1 MVGNHREMVPIS
13 LLQAIL
19 FGIVILL
26 DWPLDKFRELNKL
39 YNLNGMYYCI
49 SESYFYVDVKV
60 HD

>member
-1 MVGNHREMVPIS
+1 MVGNHRGVVPIS

-39 YNLNGMYYCI
+39 YDLNRMYYCI

>member
-1 MVGNHREMVPIS
+1 MVGNHRGVVPIS

-39 YNLNGMYYCI
+39 YDLNGMYYCI